1 MLKTRIHLRIRV
13 KPQFSYLFGIGVY
26 HIQTTAL
33 ANLTTALK
41 PFQDLA
47 RDTLVT
53 VSVSLVQV
61 FLMIAAK
68 PGQTNS
74 ELAKAF
80 DMPHGDGI
88 SHPI

>member
-1 MLKTRIHLRIRV
+1 MERKMTNVISNDDAI
-13 KPQFSYLFGIGVY
+13 
-26 HIQTTAL
+26 
-33 ANLTTALK
+33 ANLASALK

-47 RDTLVT
+47 RDTVVT

-74 ELAKAF
+74 ELASIRHAAR
-80 DMPHGDGI
+80 DGI